1 MKIKVRTGDNSS
13 SETGARSRSMTESS
27 NRRENASGESHGAS
41 HEDELSVSQAQ
52 HAEPTSEEEI
62 NQELVDRLRVE
73 AEATYDKYLR
83 SVAELENFKKRTAKE
98 RSDLIR
104 YAGEGLARDL
114 LEVLDSLRIALAQ
127 DLSGVSPEFVNGI
140 QLVQNK
146 FESIFERHGIKGQ
159 PAQGKPFDPQTHEA
173 VATVPTSEHPEGM
186 VLEEYKRAYFF
197 KDKLIRPGQ
206 VIVSKKGEETPPEN
220 EN

>member
-1 MKIKVRTGDNSS
+1 MKIKVRTGDSPS
-13 SETGARSRSMTESS
+13 SESGARSKSMTESS
-27 NRRENASGESHGAS
+27 DRRENAAGESH
-41 HEDELSVSQAQ
+41 EEELSVSPKQP
-52 HAEPTSEEEI
+52 AEPTSEDEI
-62 NQELVDRLRVE
+62 NQELVDRLRGE

-83 SVAELENFKKRTAKE
+83 AVAELENFKKRTAKE

-173 VATVPTSEHPEGM
+173 VATVPTAEHPEGM

-206 VIVSKKGEETPPEN
+206 VIVSKKSDGTQPDEEISE
-220 EN
+220 EK